1 MRPPGPGF
9 VPARQ
14 TARLRATHD
23 MVLEI
28 TRHFRDDVAH
38 TLNMRFDEAVLPG
51 VANSATEPSADSRR
65 TPTKNAI
72 AY

>member
-1 MRPPGPGF
+1 
-9 VPARQ
+9 
-14 TARLRATHD
+14 

-28 TRHFRDDVAH
+28 TRHFRDDVAR
-38 TLNMRFDEAVLPG
+38 TLDMRFDEAVLPS